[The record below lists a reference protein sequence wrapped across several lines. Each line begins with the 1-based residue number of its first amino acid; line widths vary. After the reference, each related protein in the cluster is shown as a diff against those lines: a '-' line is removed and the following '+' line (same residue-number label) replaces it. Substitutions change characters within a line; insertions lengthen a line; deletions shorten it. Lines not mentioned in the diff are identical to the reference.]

1 MTCTFFHLACRLKPK
16 PNELFQLCACA
27 RGTTNARRQ
36 RDTAPGAIPTKQFR
50 KKTSPEYVATPR
62 WEERRERARDASR
75 RGAQL
80 HMGHVLLVAAAWGP
94 DRHIPRHVAAG
105 CGYVAAARAHT
116 DTIHLGVP
124 RSRPRRPL
132 LPLSARTPT
141 FFY

>member
-1 MTCTFFHLACRLKPK
+1 MPAGNATRRLE
-16 PNELFQLCACA
+16 PN
-27 RGTTNARRQ
+27 
-36 RDTAPGAIPTKQFR
+36 PTKQFR

-141 FFY
+141 FFLLNPHPTSASQQKTRPRGRSWLDNDS